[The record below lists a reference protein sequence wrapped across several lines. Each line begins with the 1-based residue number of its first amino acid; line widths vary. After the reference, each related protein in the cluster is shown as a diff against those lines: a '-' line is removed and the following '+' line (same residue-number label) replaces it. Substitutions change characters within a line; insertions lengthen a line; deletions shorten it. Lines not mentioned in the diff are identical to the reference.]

1 MGTGGANLWCNYG
14 MFLARVKQDITHY
27 LPMALAREELRI
39 TISRSP
45 ELGAF
50 PLGSTRHS
58 LGRSTGSGACTPA
71 APTGNSMRGT
81 WDAAPRGGSG
91 QLGGRDTGG
100 GWEGPRAAG
109 DRKVNSIARGEPRGS
124 EMGQHMPYKKAD
136 TQTEQKRC

>member
-91 QLGGRDTGG
+91 QLGAGTLEEAGRDPEQQGTG
-100 GWEGPRAAG
+100 
-109 DRKVNSIARGEPRGS
+109 K
-124 EMGQHMPYKKAD
+124 
-136 TQTEQKRC
+136 